1 MTQLGTKVKIR
12 TGLFLGSTEFERNE
26 PRASFFHSN
35 SDIVHY
41 KLPGL
46 RLTKMIPGVEA
57 EASGAS
63 AALQPTGI
71 QPKRPSLSS
80 LPVLFGLVFTFFVY
94 LPTLSYQFVFD
105 DQLQILSNNHL
116 LSWRYLS
123 DYFT

>member
-1 MTQLGTKVKIR
+1 
-12 TGLFLGSTEFERNE
+12 
-26 PRASFFHSN
+26 
-35 SDIVHY
+35 
-41 KLPGL
+41 
-46 RLTKMIPGVEA
+46 MIPEVEAVEAVEA
-57 EASGAS
+57 EASGAP

-71 QPKRPSLSS
+71 EPKRFRLRS
-80 LPVLFGLVFTFFVY
+80 LPVLFGLVFTFFLY